1 MWHAVPI
8 CILALA
14 GFTQGLTG
22 FGFGLVSMALLPLVL
37 PFKDA
42 LVVVAV
48 LNVPVCAL
56 TLFSNRRHFHWR
68 RGAALALGSCLG
80 VPIGFYLLV
89 RLDAAL
95 LLRILGAL
103 LCLFA
108 LNELLLARR
117 FPLRFPAWSGFPI
130 GLLSGG
136 IGGAFNVGGPPVIAY
151 VYSQPWTKEEIVTV
165 LQLVFGTSALLRLGF
180 VGHSGLLHRDLG
192 YVTLLALLPLIVG
205 ILAGGRLLHRVPLR
219 PLKFA
224 VFLSL
229 LLLGAKYLF
238 TSAPPA

>member
-1 MWHAVPI
+1 MAPAIPI

-37 PFKDA
+37 PFKEA

-56 TLFSNRRHFHWR
+56 TLFSNWRHFHWR
-68 RGAALALGSCLG
+68 RGATLALGSCVG
-80 VPIGFYLLV
+80 VPLGFYLLV
-89 RLDAAL
+89 RLDGHL

-108 LNELLLARR
+108 VNELFLARR
-117 FPLRFPAWSGFPI
+117 FPLRFPGWSGFPV
-130 GLLSGG
+130 GLLSGS

-151 VYSQPWTKEEIVTV
+151 VYAQSWTKEEIVAV
-165 LQLVFGTSALLRLGF
+165 LQLVFGTSALLRLAF
-180 VGHSGLLHRDLG
+180 VGHSGLLQPDL
-192 YVTLLALLPLIVG
+192 VRLTLLALVPLLGG
-205 ILAGGRLLHRVPLR
+205 ILLGGRLLHRVPLP
-219 PLKFA
+219 PLKFT

-229 LLLGAKYLF
+229 LGLGAKYVV
-238 TSAPPA
+238 AP